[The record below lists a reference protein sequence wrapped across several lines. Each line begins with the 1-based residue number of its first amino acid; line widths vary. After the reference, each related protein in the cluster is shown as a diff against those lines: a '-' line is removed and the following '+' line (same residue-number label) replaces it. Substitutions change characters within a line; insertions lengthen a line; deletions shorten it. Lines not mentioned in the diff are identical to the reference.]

1 MAENFSKGFLPYY
14 FYNHNYFLLSIKI
27 YFIMKKITLLLAF
40 ILTTMLSFGIDMSGT
55 YTVGTGGAYET
66 LGAAVADL
74 NGATITGNVIL
85 EIISDL
91 TEPVNVGLC
100 KDFGNYSLLIRPNE
114 DVDRVVTF
122 TQSSDNAASSGNFII
137 GLSNV
142 GSWSSIGTS
151 KNITIDG
158 FAPGGN
164 TRRLTFQNQST
175 NNNACKPIMVLGS
188 TDNIVIKNCNLLDKT
203 SGSSAFGAFTI
214 RVRVEASV
222 DYIPNNITVDNCYL
236 SSVSIT
242 AAGIAITNSNT
253 PTGRPTGLVFKNN
266 KIEVKH
272 RAVSLNYSGTCDVF
286 NNEIKVNQ
294 TTSGMASF
302 GIGGTSAGLV
312 LTNVYNNRII
322 QLSTAN
328 TAGGGNGIRGIQA
341 SAGGTWNIYNNFI
354 TGFSTPATGTTEI
367 VGIRSGSA
375 SNIYHN
381 TIVMNNVSTTGPG
394 TTPTAG
400 IVTYTTAVAIKNN
413 IIITEEDDF
422 ASYCINA
429 SSAIP
434 ATSDYNLLFRTG
446 TTNAKI
452 GYTATGAQATLGDWQ
467 TASSKDANS
476 KSAPVHFI
484 DAANGDLRLT
494 GDSEHDDHLAVPLMT
509 EVPNDMFNIARAT
522 PYTYAGAH
530 QSVMPFYWTSVA
542 TPSISARIL
551 RTYEGV
557 QIELKGTSTVEIYT
571 TSGMLIDKVRTSGTY
586 TKDLNSGVYIIR
598 IDGQATK
605 FMK

>member
-1 MAENFSKGFLPYY
+1 
-14 FYNHNYFLLSIKI
+14 
-27 YFIMKKITLLLAF
+27 MKKITLLFVF

-55 YTVGTGGAYET
+55 YTVGTGGNYAT
-66 LGAAVADL
+66 LGDAVADL
-74 NGATITGNVIL
+74 NAATITGNVVL

-114 DVDRVVTF
+114 DIDRVITF
-122 TQSSDNAASSGNFII
+122 TQSGDNAASSGNFII

-142 GSWSSIGTS
+142 SSWSSIGTS

-236 SSVSIT
+236 SSVSTT
-242 AAGIAITNSNT
+242 AAGIAITNSYT

-294 TTSGMASF
+294 TSSGMASF
-302 GIGGTSAGLV
+302 GIGGTSTGLV

-322 QLSTAN
+322 QLGTAN
-328 TAGGGNGIRGIQA
+328 TAGAGNGIRGIQA

-354 TGFSTPATGTTEI
+354 TGFSTPATGTTEV
-367 VGIRSGSA
+367 VGIRVGSA
-375 SNIYHN
+375 SNVYHN
-381 TIVMNNVSTTGPG
+381 TILMNDVSTTGPG

-400 IVTYTTAVAIKNN
+400 IVTYNTSTIIKNN

-422 ASYCINA
+422 ASYCIYA
-429 SSAIP
+429 SSMP
-434 ATSDYNLLFRTG
+434 TTSDYNLLYRSG
-446 TTNAKI
+446 TANAKI
-452 GYTATGAQATLGDWQ
+452 GYAAGAAQPTLADWQ
-467 TASSKDANS
+467 LASSRDANS
-476 KSAPVHFI
+476 KSAPVYFL

-494 GDSEHDDHLAVPLMT
+494 GDSEHDDHLAVPIMT
-509 EVPNDMFNIARAT
+509 EVPNDMFNNARAT

-542 TPSISARIL
+542 TPTLSARIL

-557 QIELKGTSTVEIYT
+557 QIELEGTSTVEIYT
-571 TSGMLIDKVRTSGTY
+571 TSGVLIDKVRTSGTY
-586 TKDLNSGVYIIR
+586 TKDLNNGVYIIR

>member
-1 MAENFSKGFLPYY
+1 
-14 FYNHNYFLLSIKI
+14 
-27 YFIMKKITLLLAF
+27 MKKITFLFAFLLTGMFSLAQ
-40 ILTTMLSFGIDMSGT
+40 MSGT
-55 YTVGTGGAYET
+55 YTVGTGGTYTT

-74 NGATITGNVIL
+74 NAATITGNVIL

-114 DVDRVVTF
+114 DVDRVITF
-122 TQSSDNAASSGNFII
+122 TQAGDNGASSGNFII
-137 GLSNV
+137 GLSDIN
-142 GSWSSIGTS
+142 SWSSIGTS

-158 FAPGGN
+158 YASGGS

-175 NNNACKPIMVLGS
+175 NANTCKPFVVLGS
-188 TDNIVIKNCNLLDKT
+188 TDNINIKNCILLDKT
-203 SGSSAFGAFTI
+203 SGSSTFGLVSV
-214 RVRVEASV
+214 RVRLEGGV
-222 DYIPNNITVDNCYL
+222 DYLPNNVSVDNCIL
-236 SSVSIT
+236 TTGST
-242 AAGIAITNSNT
+242 AAAGLFVSNSFT
-253 PTGRPTGLVFKNN
+253 PTGRPTGIVFKNN

-272 RAVSLNYSGTCDVF
+272 RGISLNYAGSSEVF

-294 TTSGMASF
+294 TNSGYASF
-302 GIGGTSAGLV
+302 GIGGIGGLV

-322 QLSTAN
+322 QLGTSN
-328 TAGGGNGIRGIQA
+328 TAGVGNGIRGIQA
-341 SAGGTWNIYNNFI
+341 SGGGTWNIYNNFI
-354 TGFSTPATGTTEI
+354 TGFATPATGTTETL
-367 VGIRSGSA
+367 GIRVGSA

-381 TIVMNNVSTTGPG
+381 TILMNNVSTTGPG

-400 IVTYTTAVAIKNN
+400 IVTYTTSADIRNN

-422 ASYCINA
+422 ASYCIYA
-429 SSAIP
+429 SSMP
-434 ATSDYNLLFRTG
+434 ATSDYNLLYRSG

-452 GYTATGAQATLGDWQ
+452 GYAAGAAQATLGDWQ

-476 KSAPVHFI
+476 KSAPVYFLN
-484 DAANGDLRLT
+484 AANGDLRLT
-494 GDSEHDDHLAVPLMT
+494 GDSEHDDHLAVPIMT
-509 EVPNDMFNIARAT
+509 EVPNDMFNTARAT

-530 QSVMPFYWTSVA
+530 QAAMPFYWTSVA
-542 TPSISARIL
+542 TPSVSARIL

-557 QIELKGTSTVEIYT
+557 QIELEGTSTVEIYT

-586 TKDLNSGVYIIR
+586 TRELNSGVYIIR